1 MIATM
6 MVLCDTQNSR
16 REEERKNKK
25 EQEEQGKLSIMPC
38 LQLREKMIV
47 NREQVKSDNNVYFVS
62 YENGEIKQRRNV
74 SRELERIFSD
84 FCIMEAEIRNVG
96 LGSTIS
102 LDASIRWKAI
112 FVY

>member
-1 MIATM
+1 
-6 MVLCDTQNSR
+6 
-16 REEERKNKK
+16 
-25 EQEEQGKLSIMPC
+25 MPC